1 MSFKILLLGILF
13 LAFPILMR
21 SADQQLF
28 IIERTTNGNVVHY
41 DAHLDASG
49 HLDPRVPVIVYWTMG
64 SASGKRQGLNF
75 LERTRAYGIHVRTK
89 SPGRYVL
96 TVVSQKR
103 DDIEV
108 YEEDGQI
115 RAETTIDGHRAYL
128 QKIFAN
134 IDSSFLLPKVN
145 YVELFGTDVI
155 SGVNCYQKV
164 LPD

>member
-64 SASGKRQGLNF
+64 WASGKRQGLNF

-103 DDIEV
+103 VDIEV
-108 YEEDGQI
+108 FEEDGQI

>member
-75 LERTRAYGIHVRTK
+75 LERTRAYGIHLRTK
-89 SPGRYVL
+89 SPSHYVL

-103 DDIEV
+103 VEIEV
-108 YEEDGQI
+108 YEEDGQV

-145 YVELFGTDVI
+145 YVELFGTDVM
-155 SGVNCYQKV
+155 SGINCSQKI